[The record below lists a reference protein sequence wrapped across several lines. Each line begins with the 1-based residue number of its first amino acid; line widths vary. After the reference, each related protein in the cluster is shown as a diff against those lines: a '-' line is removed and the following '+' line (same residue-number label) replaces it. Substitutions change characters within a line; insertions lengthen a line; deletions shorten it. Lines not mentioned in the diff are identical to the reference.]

1 MQIHPTMRSP
11 TTKQAL
17 IAYGSVLLTLLLLD
31 AIWLGLLMG
40 STYQS
45 YLGDLMLPQPRLIP
59 AALFYLLYSSGLL
72 VLGILPALRA
82 QSWRQAACLCG
93 LLGLV
98 AYGTYDLS
106 NLATLKAWSPVL
118 VAIDVC
124 WGTAL
129 SACAG
134 TLGYFAGSR
143 SA

>member
-1 MQIHPTMRSP
+1 MHMLSTVTSP
-11 TTKQAL
+11 TGKQLL
-17 IAYGSVLLTLLLLD
+17 IAYGAALVAILALD

-40 STYQS
+40 STYQA

-118 VAIDVC
+118 AAIDIC
-124 WGTAL
+124 WGAAL
-129 SACAG
+129 SSCAG